1 MSWFV
6 GQEVGVLREA
16 GVFKVCSV
24 EKEHLVL
31 EDEIGFTY
39 RYLKQEVVARQ
50 QINIDKIAP
59 KDLQAKIISGSKK
72 VEVSKERNLPFIDL
86 HSEELSI
93 PSHLAAHDVFLAQI
107 TAFKN
112 FCNGQAQRRNAKFI
126 VIHGAGEG
134 RLKQEIRQIC
144 IGKEGMTVHDAQWS
158 NGAVGASRIELVLHQ
173 FKGF

>member
-16 GVFKVCSV
+16 GVFKVCSI

-31 EDEIGFTY
+31 EDEIGFSY
-39 RYLKQEVVARQ
+39 RYLKQEVVARH

-59 KDLQAKIISGSKK
+59 KDPQAKIISGTKK
-72 VEVSKERNLPFIDL
+72 VGVSKERNLPYIDL
-86 HSEELSI
+86 HAEELSI

-107 TAFKN
+107 SAFKN
-112 FCNGQAQRRNAKFI
+112 FCNGQAQRRNTKFI
-126 VIHGAGEG
+126 VIHGGGEG
-134 RLKQEIRQIC
+134 RLKQEIRQLC
-144 IGKEGMTVHDAQWS
+144 TGKEGMSMHDAQWS
-158 NGAVGASRIELVLHQ
+158 NGTVGASRIELVLHQ

>member
-16 GVFKVCSV
+16 GVFKVCSI

-31 EDEIGFTY
+31 EDEIGFSY

-50 QINIDKIAP
+50 QISVDQISP
-59 KDLQAKIISGSKK
+59 KDLQAKITSVAKK

-93 PSHLAAHDVFLAQI
+93 PNHLPAHDVFLVQI
-107 TAFKN
+107 NAFKN

-144 IGKEGMTVHDAQWS
+144 NGKEGVSVHDAQWS
-158 NGAVGASRIELVLHQ
+158 NGAVGASRIELVLHL

>member
-16 GVFKVCSV
+16 GVFKVCSI

-31 EDEIGFTY
+31 QDEIGFTY

>member
-1 MSWFV
+1 MSWCV

-39 RYLKQEVVARQ
+39 RYLKQDVVARQ
-50 QINIDKIAP
+50 QINIDKITS
-59 KDLQAKIISGSKK
+59 KDLQVKITTAAKKI
-72 VEVSKERNLPFIDL
+72 EVSKERNLPFIDL

-93 PSHLAAHDVFLAQI
+93 PSHLPAHDVFLAQI
-107 TAFKN
+107 KAFKS
-112 FCNGQAQRRNAKFI
+112 FCNGQAQRRNTKFI

-144 IGKEGMTVHDAQWS
+144 NGKEGMSVHDAQWS
-158 NGAVGASRIELVLHQ
+158 NGAVGASRIELLLHQ

>member
-1 MSWFV
+1 M

-16 GVFKVCSV
+16 GVFKVCSI

-31 EDEIGFTY
+31 QDEIGFTY

>member
-72 VEVSKERNLPFIDL
+72 VEFPKERNLPFIDL

-144 IGKEGMTVHDAQWS
+144 IGKEGMSVHDAQWS

>member
-16 GVFKVCSV
+16 GVFKVCSI
-24 EKEHLVL
+24 EKEHLVV
-31 EDEIGFTY
+31 EDEIGFSY
-39 RYLKQEVVARQ
+39 RYLKQDVVARQ
-50 QINIDKIAP
+50 QINLDQITS
-59 KDLQAKIISGSKK
+59 KDVQVKIISGSKK
-72 VEVSKERNLPFIDL
+72 VAVSKDRNLPFIDL

-107 TAFKN
+107 NAFKN
-112 FCNGQAQRRNAKFI
+112 FCNVQAQRRNAKFI

-144 IGKEGMTVHDAQWS
+144 NGKEGMSVHDAQWS
-158 NGAVGASRIELVLHQ
+158 NGAVGASRIELILNA
-173 FKGF
+173 FLPF

>member
-6 GQEVGVLREA
+6 GQEVGILREA
-16 GVFKVCSV
+16 GVFIVCSV

-39 RYLKQEVVARQ
+39 RYLKQDVVARQ
-50 QINIDKIAP
+50 QINIDQITSKDFQVKITTA
-59 KDLQAKIISGSKK
+59 AKKI
-72 VEVSKERNLPFIDL
+72 EVSKERNLPFIDL

-93 PSHLAAHDVFLAQI
+93 PSHLPAHDVFLAQI
-107 TAFKN
+107 KAFKS
-112 FCNGQAQRRNAKFI
+112 FCNGQAQRRNTKFI

-144 IGKEGMTVHDAQWS
+144 NGKEGISVHDAQWS
-158 NGAVGASRIELVLHQ
+158 NGAVGASRIELLLHQ

>member
-6 GQEVGVLREA
+6 GQEVGILREA

-39 RYLKQEVVARQ
+39 RYLKQDVVARQ
-50 QINIDKIAP
+50 QINIDKITS
-59 KDLQAKIISGSKK
+59 KDLQVKSTSLAKK

-93 PSHLAAHDVFLAQI
+93 PSHLPAHDVFLAQI
-107 TAFKN
+107 KAFKS
-112 FCNGQAQRRNAKFI
+112 FCNGQAQRRNTKFI

-144 IGKEGMTVHDAQWS
+144 IGKEGMSVHDAQWS
-158 NGAVGASRIELVLHQ
+158 NGAVGASRIELLLHQ

>member
-16 GVFKVCSV
+16 GVYKVCSI
-24 EKEHLVL
+24 EEEHLVL
-31 EDEIGFTY
+31 EDEIGFSY
-39 RYLKQEVVARQ
+39 RYLKQEVVVRQ
-50 QINIDKIAP
+50 QIKIDKITS
-59 KDLQAKIISGSKK
+59 KDDQAKSTSLVKK
-72 VEVSKERNLPFIDL
+72 LEVSKERNLPFIDL

-93 PSHLAAHDVFLAQI
+93 PSHLPAHDVFLTQI
-107 TAFKN
+107 NAFKN

-144 IGKEGMTVHDAQWS
+144 NGKKGMSVHDAQWS
-158 NGAVGASRIELVLHQ
+158 NGAVGASRIELLLHQ

>member
-16 GVFKVCSV
+16 GVFKVCSI

-31 EDEIGFTY
+31 EDEIGFSY

-50 QINIDKIAP
+50 QISVDQISP
-59 KDLQAKIISGSKK
+59 KDLQAKITSVAKK

-93 PSHLAAHDVFLAQI
+93 PNHLPAHDVFLAQI
-107 TAFKN
+107 NAFKN

-144 IGKEGMTVHDAQWS
+144 NGKEGVSVHDAQWS
-158 NGAVGASRIELVLHQ
+158 NGAVGASRIELVLHL

>member
-16 GVFKVCSV
+16 GVFIVCSV

-39 RYLKQEVVARQ
+39 RYLKQDVVARQ
-50 QINIDKIAP
+50 QINIDQITSKDFQVKITTA
-59 KDLQAKIISGSKK
+59 AKKI
-72 VEVSKERNLPFIDL
+72 EVSKERNLPFIDL

-93 PSHLAAHDVFLAQI
+93 PSHLPAHDVFLAQI
-107 TAFKN
+107 KAFKS
-112 FCNGQAQRRNAKFI
+112 FCNGQAQRRNTKFI

-144 IGKEGMTVHDAQWS
+144 NGKEGMSVHDAQWS
-158 NGAVGASRIELVLHQ
+158 NGAVGASRIELLLHQ

>member
-1 MSWFV
+1 MSWLV

-39 RYLKQEVVARQ
+39 RYLKQDVVARQ
-50 QINIDKIAP
+50 QINIDKITS
-59 KDLQAKIISGSKK
+59 KDLQVKSTSLAKK

-93 PSHLAAHDVFLAQI
+93 PSHLPAHDVFLAQI
-107 TAFKN
+107 KAFKS
-112 FCNGQAQRRNAKFI
+112 FCNGQAQRRNTKFI

-134 RLKQEIRQIC
+134 KLKQEIRQIC
-144 IGKEGMTVHDAQWS
+144 NGKEGMSVHDAQWS
-158 NGAVGASRIELVLHQ
+158 NGAVGASRIELLLHQ

>member
-39 RYLKQEVVARQ
+39 RYLKHEVVARQ
-50 QINIDKIAP
+50 QIKIDKITS
-59 KDLQAKIISGSKK
+59 KDVQAKGTLLAKK
-72 VEVSKERNLPFIDL
+72 LEVSKERNLPFIDL
-86 HSEELSI
+86 HSEELAI
-93 PSHLAAHDVFLAQI
+93 PSHLPAHDVFLAQI
-107 TAFKN
+107 NAFKN
-112 FCNGQAQRRNAKFI
+112 FCNGQAQRRNTKFI

-144 IGKEGMTVHDAQWS
+144 IGKEGMSVHDAQWS
-158 NGAVGASRIELVLHQ
+158 NGAVGASRIELLLHQ

>member
-16 GVFKVCSV
+16 GVFKVCSI
-24 EKEHLVL
+24 EKDHLVL
-31 EDEIGFTY
+31 EDEIGFSY

-59 KDLQAKIISGSKK
+59 KDLQAKIILGSKK

-93 PSHLAAHDVFLAQI
+93 PSHLSAHDVFLAQVS
-107 TAFKN
+107 AFKN

-144 IGKEGMTVHDAQWS
+144 NGKEGMSVHDAQWS
-158 NGAVGASRIELVLHQ
+158 NGAVGASRIELLLHQ

>member
-16 GVFKVCSV
+16 GVFIVCSV

-39 RYLKQEVVARQ
+39 RYLKQDVVARQ
-50 QINIDKIAP
+50 QINIDQITSKDFQVKITTA
-59 KDLQAKIISGSKK
+59 AKKI
-72 VEVSKERNLPFIDL
+72 EVSKERNLPFIDL

-93 PSHLAAHDVFLAQI
+93 PSHLPAHDVFLAQI
-107 TAFKN
+107 KAFKS
-112 FCNGQAQRRNAKFI
+112 FCNGQAQRRNTKFI

-144 IGKEGMTVHDAQWS
+144 NGKEGISVHDAQWS
-158 NGAVGASRIELVLHQ
+158 NGAVGASRIELLLQQ

>member
-16 GVFKVCSV
+16 GVYKVCSV

-31 EDEIGFTY
+31 EDEIGFFY

-50 QINIDKIAP
+50 QIKIDKIAP
-59 KDLQAKIISGSKK
+59 KDLQVKIISGSKK

-93 PSHLAAHDVFLAQI
+93 PRNLSAHDVFLAQVS
-107 TAFKN
+107 AFKN
-112 FCNGQAQRRNAKFI
+112 FCNVQARRRNAKFI

-144 IGKEGMTVHDAQWS
+144 MGKVGMSVHDAQWS
-158 NGAVGASRIELVLHQ
+158 NGAVGASRIELILHQ

>member
-16 GVFKVCSV
+16 GVYKVCSV

-31 EDEIGFTY
+31 EDEIGFSY

-50 QINIDKIAP
+50 QIKIDKIAP
-59 KDLQAKIISGSKK
+59 KDLQVKIISGSKK
-72 VEVSKERNLPFIDL
+72 VGVSKERNLPFIDL

-107 TAFKN
+107 NAFKN

-144 IGKEGMTVHDAQWS
+144 MGKEGMSVHDAQWS

>member
-16 GVFKVCSV
+16 GVFKVRAV
-24 EKEHLVL
+24 ENEYLVL
-31 EDEIGFTY
+31 EDDIGFSY
-39 RYLKQEVVARQ
+39 RYLKQDVVSRQ
-50 QINIDKIAP
+50 QIIIDQITS
-59 KDLQAKIISGSKK
+59 KDVQAKIISGSKK

-93 PSHLAAHDVFLAQI
+93 PSHLSAHNVFMTQI
-107 TAFKN
+107 NAFKN
-112 FCNGQAQRRNAKFI
+112 FCNAQAQRRNAKFI

-144 IGKEGMTVHDAQWS
+144 NGKEGMSVHDAQWS
-158 NGAVGASRIELVLHQ
+158 NGAVGASRIELLLHQ

>member
-16 GVFKVCSV
+16 GVFIVCSV

-31 EDEIGFTY
+31 KDEIGFTY
-39 RYLKQEVVARQ
+39 RYLKQDVVARQ
-50 QINIDKIAP
+50 QINIDQITSKDFQVKITTA
-59 KDLQAKIISGSKK
+59 AKKI
-72 VEVSKERNLPFIDL
+72 EVSKERNLPFIDL

-93 PSHLAAHDVFLAQI
+93 PSHLPAHDVFLAQI
-107 TAFKN
+107 KAFKS
-112 FCNGQAQRRNAKFI
+112 FCNGQAQRRNTKFI

-144 IGKEGMTVHDAQWS
+144 NGKEGISVHDAQWS
-158 NGAVGASRIELVLHQ
+158 NGAVGASRIELLLHQ

>member
-1 MSWFV
+1 MSWLV

-39 RYLKQEVVARQ
+39 RYLKQDVVARQ
-50 QINIDKIAP
+50 QINIDKITS
-59 KDLQAKIISGSKK
+59 KDLQAKITTAAKK

-93 PSHLAAHDVFLAQI
+93 PSHLPAHDVFLAQI
-107 TAFKN
+107 NAFKS

-134 RLKQEIRQIC
+134 KLKQEIRQIC
-144 IGKEGMTVHDAQWS
+144 NGKEGMSVHDAQWS
-158 NGAVGASRIELVLHQ
+158 NGAVGASRIELLLHQ

>member
-16 GVFKVCSV
+16 GVFTVCSV

-39 RYLKQEVVARQ
+39 RYLKQDVVARQ
-50 QINIDKIAP
+50 QINIDQITSKDFQVKITTA
-59 KDLQAKIISGSKK
+59 AKKI
-72 VEVSKERNLPFIDL
+72 EVSKERNLPFIDL

-93 PSHLAAHDVFLAQI
+93 PSHLPAHDVFLAQI
-107 TAFKN
+107 KAFKS
-112 FCNGQAQRRNAKFI
+112 FCNGQAQRRNTKFI

-144 IGKEGMTVHDAQWS
+144 NGKEGISVHDAQWS
-158 NGAVGASRIELVLHQ
+158 NGAVGASRIELLLHQ

>member
-39 RYLKQEVVARQ
+39 RYLKQEVVPRQ

-107 TAFKN
+107 NAFKN

-144 IGKEGMTVHDAQWS
+144 IGKEGMSVHDAQWS

>member
-16 GVFKVCSV
+16 GVFIVCSV

-39 RYLKQEVVARQ
+39 RYLKQDVVARQ
-50 QINIDKIAP
+50 QINIDQITSKDFQVKITTA
-59 KDLQAKIISGSKK
+59 AKKI
-72 VEVSKERNLPFIDL
+72 EVSKERNLPFIDL

-93 PSHLAAHDVFLAQI
+93 PSHLPAHDVFLAQI
-107 TAFKN
+107 KAFKS
-112 FCNGQAQRRNAKFI
+112 FCNGQAQRRNTKFI

-144 IGKEGMTVHDAQWS
+144 NGKEGISVHDAQWS
-158 NGAVGASRIELVLHQ
+158 NGAVGASRIELLLHQ

>member
-16 GVFKVCSV
+16 GVYKVCSV

-39 RYLKQEVVARQ
+39 RYLKQDVVARQ
-50 QINIDKIAP
+50 QINIDQITS
-59 KDLQAKIISGSKK
+59 KDLQVKITTAAKKI
-72 VEVSKERNLPFIDL
+72 EVSKERNLPFIDL

-93 PSHLAAHDVFLAQI
+93 PSHLPAHDVFLAQI
-107 TAFKN
+107 KAFKS
-112 FCNGQAQRRNAKFI
+112 FCNGQAQCRNTKFI

-144 IGKEGMTVHDAQWS
+144 KGKEGMSVHDAQWS
-158 NGAVGASRIELVLHQ
+158 NGAVGASRIELLLHQ